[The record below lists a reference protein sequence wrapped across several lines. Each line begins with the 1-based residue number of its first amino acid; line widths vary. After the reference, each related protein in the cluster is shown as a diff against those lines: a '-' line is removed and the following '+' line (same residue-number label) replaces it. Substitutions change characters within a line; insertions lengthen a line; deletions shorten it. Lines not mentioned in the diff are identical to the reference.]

1 MAVDKLVDSTQLDAD
16 LTSVANAIRTKG
28 GTSADLAFPAGF
40 VSAVEAIP
48 TGGGGYSIDDLA
60 TRAEPSG
67 TITIPNATS
76 IGNGAFQKSNVENV
90 VALEATTV
98 SAYAFNSCSKLK
110 KVKLPK
116 VTSLG
121 SGNMY
126 TVQNS
131 TIEQFAAPKLTGVLP
146 SNFAQA
152 AAKLAVVDAGKCTTI
167 QTRCLANCTLL
178 ATLILRH
185 STAITRLSGLDG
197 IALSTPFTSGGT
209 GGTIYIPEVLYNHLG
224 DGTSLDYKAATN
236 WSTVDG
242 YGTITWAKLEGSQY
256 ESEDWLQI

>member
-1 MAVDKLVDSTQLDAD
+1 MAVDKAVDSTQLNND
-16 LTSVANAIRTKG
+16 LSSVANAIRAKG
-28 GTSADLAFPAGF
+28 GTSASLAFPAGF

-48 TGGGGYSIDDLA
+48 TGGYSIDDLA

-76 IGNGAFQKSNVENV
+76 IGSGAFRNSNVVNV
-90 VALEATTV
+90 VALEAITV
-98 SAYAFNSCSKLK
+98 SAYAFNGCSKLK

-121 SGNMY
+121 SGNMF
-126 TVQNS
+126 TVQAS
-131 TIEQFAAPKLTGVLP
+131 TIEHFASPKLTNVLP
-146 SNFAQA
+146 SNFAQGA
-152 AAKLAVVDAGKCTTI
+152 DKLSVVDAGKCTTI
-167 QTRCLANCTLL
+167 QTRSLANCSVLT
-178 ATLILRH
+178 TLILRR
-185 STAITRLSGLDG
+185 STAITALGSKDG
-197 IALSTPFTSGGT
+197 IDNGTPFRNGGT

-236 WSTVDG
+236 WSAVDG